1 MSNGHIFISYRR
13 DDSAGYTRAIYDQL
27 AERFTQERIFMD
39 VDAIEPG
46 LPFDEVINQAVSR
59 CEILLVIIGKRWMEQ
74 QPGVGPRI
82 NDPKDFVRLEIAAAL
97 SRNVRVIP
105 VLLDGAGMP
114 TEEVLPEP
122 LRALA
127 RRNAIEI
134 SNTRFKSDLDRLV
147 EAVSKVLGE
156 SNAPPTQKRSRFPRT
171 MQYWLLGG
179 FIVVALFSLIVYF
192 NLPTNN
198 GHPGPRPPSLRDP
211 VSDLCNELEDKSI
224 DFNVNNYH
232 GVISSTGIKL
242 KETKLGTFEFETA
255 VVFPD
260 EPDPDPNNSGQ
271 PLSDPI
277 NGVCQDNL
285 ITLDRK
291 LWPGGTHTYTGQL
304 RKAQTGRTEMQ
315 GHFVD
320 RGNSYTWSGW
330 IYTPVQK

>member
-114 TEEVLPEP
+114 TEEALPEP

-134 SNTRFKSDLDRLV
+134 SNTRFKSDVDRLV

-156 SNAPPTQKRSRFPRT
+156 SNAPPTQKRSRSPRT

-179 FIVVALFSLIVYF
+179 FIVVALFSSIAYF

-198 GHPGPRPPSLRDP
+198 GLPKPRPPSPPDP

-224 DFNVNNYH
+224 DLETANNYR
-232 GVISSTGIKL
+232 GVVGPAG
-242 KETKLGTFEFETA
+242 TKLVETGHGTFRFETE
-255 VVFPD
+255 VVF
-260 EPDPDPNNSGQ
+260 SGEEVKQ
-271 PLSDPI
+271 EFGGILRDPI
-277 NGVCQDNL
+277 VGVCQDNL

-291 LWPGGTHTYTGQL
+291 LRDGSIQRYTGKL
-304 RKAQTGRTEMQ
+304 FRADTGRTKME
-315 GHFVD
+315 GRFES
-320 RGNSYTWSGW
+320 GKNLLKWFGW
-330 IYTPVQK
+330 IVNPSKK

>member
-82 NDPKDFVRLEIAAAL
+82 NDEKDFVRLEIAAAL

-114 TEEVLPEP
+114 TEELLPEP

-134 SNTRFKSDLDRLV
+134 SNTRFKSDVNRLV
-147 EAVSKVLGE
+147 EVVSKVLGE
-156 SNAPPTQKRSRFPRT
+156 SNVPPNQERSRSHRT
-171 MQYWLLGG
+171 TQYWLLGG
-179 FIVVALFSLIVYF
+179 LTAVALFFSIAYF
-192 NLPTNN
+192 YLPPKENSEKDTVIKVQVPTDSTPID
-198 GHPGPRPPSLRDP
+198 GCFPPYVWRLAVP
-211 VSDLCNELEDKSI
+211 SDHICVTEDSRKRVELENQRAAERREAS
-224 DFNVNNYH
+224 
-232 GVISSTGIKL
+232 GVGPYGADTCLVGYVWREAFKGDTVCVLPSRRDEVRNENALAPQRIK
-242 KETKLGTFEFETA
+242 
-255 VVFPD
+255 
-260 EPDPDPNNSGQ
+260 
-271 PLSDPI
+271 
-277 NGVCQDNL
+277 
-285 ITLDRK
+285 R
-291 LWPGGTHTYTGQL
+291 
-304 RKAQTGRTEMQ
+304 
-315 GHFVD
+315 
-320 RGNSYTWSGW
+320 
-330 IYTPVQK
+330 